1 MEMSL
6 LLLFVVVAVAVIVVV
21 VAVYLQTEEAE
32 TIVRGWRGVRR
43 RKLREVVKK
52 GCTSTFVVKCS
63 APTKQTTITNSKPFN
78 QCKLVTLHL

>member
-1 MEMSL
+1 M
-6 LLLFVVVAVAVIVVV
+6 
-21 VAVYLQTEEAE
+21 
-32 TIVRGWRGVRR
+32 VRGWRGVRR

-78 QCKLVTLHL
+78 QYKLVTFHL